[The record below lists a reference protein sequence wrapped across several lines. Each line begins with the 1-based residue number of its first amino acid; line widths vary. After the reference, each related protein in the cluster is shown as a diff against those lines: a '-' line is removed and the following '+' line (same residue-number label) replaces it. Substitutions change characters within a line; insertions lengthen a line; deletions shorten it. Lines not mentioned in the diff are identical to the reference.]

1 MGHGKS
7 KVLLLLLMT
16 VMVFGSMIVSNPAY
30 TEENVDIGAILKTLG
45 DLQTTIEKQNA
56 EIERLKN
63 ALHELSERQDRAKE
77 EQQNL
82 IQANVRKEVEE
93 QVKPLEWAKR
103 LSLSGDMRLRY
114 EGRYN
119 RKDNSGQD
127 VEDRNRFRVR
137 LRLYGDAKIS
147 DELAAHYMLS
157 TSDNQF
163 GQTSNQTLDD
173 EFDNKA
179 IFIARAYG
187 DYRPKWLP
195 GLEVGFGKFKNPYLH
210 STISFDPDVNPEGFY
225 ELYQYKGWETVQP
238 FVKLGQIMIS
248 ENDLTKDA
256 SLFLW
261 QGGVG
266 VNFKPV
272 QFTFGGSYYDYTNL
286 ERSRLG
292 ESKRAFGNTTTTDPE
307 TGGPILAYDFR
318 IAEAIGFADFKLLDY
333 PVTLWADYLKNT
345 ADEVPEDTDS
355 AWGAGLTFGK
365 AKQKGEWSFEYS
377 YRYIQANAVLGLFS
391 DGDFLG
397 TDKETHWWRFT
408 YRLFK
413 PFSVQ
418 AAFFD
423 TDSIDGEVR
432 ENRFQLSTFYY
443 F

>member
-1 MGHGKS
+1 MGFRKI
-7 KVLLLLLMT
+7 KVTLLLA
-16 VMVFGSMIVSNPAY
+16 MIVFFGVSMTASNPAHS
-30 TEENVDIGAILKTLG
+30 EDKVDIGAILKTLG
-45 DLQTTIEKQNA
+45 ELQTTIEKQNA
-56 EIERLKN
+56 EIERLKST
-63 ALHELSERQDRAKE
+63 LHELSERQDRAGE
-77 EQQNL
+77 EQQDI
-82 IQANVRKEVEE
+82 IQANVKKEVEE
-93 QVKPLEWAKR
+93 QVKPVEWIKR
-103 LSLSGDMRLRY
+103 VSLSGDVRLRY
-114 EGRYN
+114 EARFN
-119 RKDNSGQD
+119 RKDNSGED
-127 VEDRNRFRVR
+127 VEDRHRFRVR
-137 LRLYGDAKIS
+137 LRLRGDANIS
-147 DELAAHYMLS
+147 DELAAHFMLS

-187 DYRPKWLP
+187 DYRPKWMP
-195 GLEVGFGKFKNPYLH
+195 DLEVGFGKFKNPYLH
-210 STISFDPDVNPEGFY
+210 SAISFDPDVNPEGFY

-238 FVKLGQIMIS
+238 FVKLGQIIIS

-272 QFTFGGSYYDYTNL
+272 QFTLAGSYYDYMNL

-307 TGGPILAYDFR
+307 TGNPILAYDFK
-318 IAEAIGFADFKLLDY
+318 IAEAIAFADFKLFNY

-355 AWGAGLTFGK
+355 AWGAGLILGK
-365 AKQKGEWSFEYS
+365 AKLQGDWSLEYS
-377 YRYIQANAVLGLFS
+377 YRYVQANAVLGLFS

-408 YRLFK
+408 YRLLK
-413 PFSVQ
+413 PFSLQ

-423 TDSIDGEVR
+423 TDSIEGSTQ
-432 ENRFQLSTFYY
+432 ENRFQLSGIYNF
-443 F
+443 